1 MAKRIKASA
10 LSDLDEAALSELAQ
24 AVKSCRILAFPTDT
38 VYGLGSTALV
48 KAASRR
54 IYQIKDRPDAKPL
67 PVMVGSAEDAGEWI
81 EWTPM
86 GRLLARKFWPGLLTL
101 VMKPTAKGRAL
112 TFAEYKT
119 IGIRVPGHPVLA
131 ELLRRSGI
139 PWATTSAN
147 RSGRSALVE
156 GQAVWEEFKDEV
168 DFILDGGRVP
178 GTESTVV
185 DVTGPTPRILRE
197 GAIPAKV
204 IMDIS
209 APVGSEA
216 AGGLQGARRILFVCT
231 GNTCRSV
238 MAEQIFK
245 KIVGERGLDVRA
257 GSAGLAADPRYGIP
271 DQVRDVL
278 AREGVASF
286 SHTPTLV
293 SRDLV
298 EKADLVFAM
307 TESQRQRLVERFPEA
322 FSKIFLLGGYAGLV
336 EPEVGDPIGLGAD
349 VYGQCL
355 DRIKEALLRIVTR
368 APMEKMH
375 GRA

>member
-1 MAKRIKASA
+1 MAKRIKAA
-10 LSDLDEAALSELAQ
+10 TLSDLDEATLSELAQ
-24 AVKSCRILAFPTDT
+24 AVKSCRVLAFPTDT

-67 PVMVGSAEDAGEWI
+67 PVMVGSTEDAGEWI
-81 EWTPM
+81 EWTPT

-101 VMKPTAKGRAL
+101 VLKPTAKGRAL

-131 ELLRRSGI
+131 ELLRRSGV

-147 RSGRSALVE
+147 RSGRPAIVE

-185 DVTGPTPRILRE
+185 DATGPTPRILRE
-197 GAIPAKV
+197 GAVPAKA
-204 IMDIS
+204 IMEAF
-209 APVGSEA
+209 APAGSQA
-216 AGGLQGARRILFVCT
+216 ADGPRGVRRVLFVCT

-238 MAEQIFK
+238 MAEQIFRK
-245 KIVGERGLDVRA
+245 LAGERSLDVQA
-257 GSAGLAADPRYGIP
+257 SSAGLAADPRYGIP
-271 DQVRDVL
+271 GQVREAL
-278 AREGVASF
+278 AREGVTGL

-298 EKADLVFAM
+298 EQADLVFAM
-307 TESQRQRLVERFPEA
+307 TESQRQKLVERFPGA
-322 FSKIFLLGGYAGLV
+322 SSKIFLLGGYAGLG
-336 EPEVGDPIGLGAD
+336 EPEVGDPIGLGAE

-355 DRIKEALLRIVTR
+355 EQIKEALLRIVAR
-368 APMEKMH
+368 APLAPLEK
-375 GRA
+375 